1 MVWECIVFALIL
13 LAMTV
18 ILALTLP
25 HLKIFQPIR
34 EHAEVLFALIYA
46 PAFISIV
53 ILLGCVIVLF
63 IKLIQGA

>member
-1 MVWECIVFALIL
+1 MVRECIVFALIL

-46 PAFISIV
+46 PAITAIV
-53 ILLGCVIVLF
+53 ILLGWVIVLY
-63 IKLIQGA
+63 IKLVEGA

>member
-1 MVWECIVFALIL
+1 MVRECIVFALIL

-46 PAFISIV
+46 PAITAIV
-53 ILLGCVIVLF
+53 ILLGCVIVLY
-63 IKLIQGA
+63 IKLVEGA

>member
-1 MVWECIVFALIL
+1 MMYIVLALIL

-34 EHAEVLFALIYA
+34 EHAQQLFVLIYT
-46 PAFISIV
+46 PALTALA
-53 ILLGCVIVLF
+53 ILIGQLIVLF
-63 IKLIQGA
+63 IKLVEGA